1 MANRNVMEPFQE
13 NVIDG
18 MSGMVKQVAAVYKN
32 YANAIGYSFLFF
44 TNEMVQNER
53 IK

>member
-18 MSGMVKQVAAVYKN
+18 MSGMVQQVAAVLYRN
-32 YANAIGYSFLFF
+32 YANAIGYSFLLGRF
-44 TNEMVQNER
+44 MQ
-53 IK
+53 